1 MKDIDVGRNKQGTNI
16 EDGDAF
22 SLGLT
27 ALDCVL
33 LEESYSMYPK
43 KGEIDLEMLENKRNR
58 LRNSEFSP

>member
-1 MKDIDVGRNKQGTNI
+1 MKDIDLGRNKQGTNI

-43 KGEIDLEMLENKRNR
+43 KGEIDL
-58 LRNSEFSP
+58 